1 MRCTKIKFLLVVF
14 LIVLPL
20 LLSLY
25 SLRLFAVQARDQS
38 VDFQQALSFAKNIQG
53 SIGKTVQNFN
63 YRSLPQYTD
72 NPSQSGYYGGITQ
85 VSDSLKQPSA
95 AAVSQDPKGA
105 VSSSISAFT
114 TRPRYEINQKSES
127 IQKSSIIQS
136 GAYNISGGISDDK
149 VDCQQVKTDCTTTYT
164 QKTCNESMQFG
175 NQSCHNQLT
184 VTITPQPIKTKTINI
199 DVAAYLEWCDANKKI
214 DAENSGKNGNSK
226 KNGNSENGDVCG
238 SLHFV
243 IDLKTGALLHYDGG
257 HSYPYDQ
264 PIVHASDVMVMPCDA
279 SLQVTYLG
287 YRGTD
292 RDARF
297 EYVRIAEAPSCAN
310 NFILDFTIYKNVG
323 SGITTGTISY
333 QFSEPQPPV
342 ISDAWSDN
350 CSTLNNW
357 VNQGICR
364 ITNSAYCIDGPST
377 KTISGIPVTRTCWD
391 QETDFFCN
399 GFSSNSTVFS
409 NQPSNNDCTSL
420 KAAGCTQINS
430 TCTSFDPAQKN
441 CTNYLQTYECPQQS
455 CASTGIACGGN
466 FFCMDG
472 KCATETPTQNMNIG
486 QASAELAGVNAAGQ
500 QMSTTQDPNVH
511 VFTGQPLSCREI
523 GFGDFNNCCA
533 DKGWGQDI
541 GLAHCNNEEKQLGLN
556 KQNYLTTY
564 VGDECDKSL
573 PLVGCIEKSK
583 VYCSFPSKLARII
596 QEQGRFTQ
604 LGINFGDGDNPN
616 CQGLNISQLQ
626 SLDFSKINFCN
637 PPNQDPASGICQD
650 LVAQQKLPNPG
661 QVSSAVQAQ
670 IQAFYDAKA
679 SH

>member
-1 MRCTKIKFLLVVF
+1 
-14 LIVLPL
+14 
-20 LLSLY
+20 
-25 SLRLFAVQARDQS
+25 
-38 VDFQQALSFAKNIQG
+38 
-53 SIGKTVQNFN
+53 
-63 YRSLPQYTD
+63 
-72 NPSQSGYYGGITQ
+72 
-85 VSDSLKQPSA
+85 
-95 AAVSQDPKGA
+95 
-105 VSSSISAFT
+105 
-114 TRPRYEINQKSES
+114 
-127 IQKSSIIQS
+127 
-136 GAYNISGGISDDK
+136 
-149 VDCQQVKTDCTTTYT
+149 
-164 QKTCNESMQFG
+164 MQFG
-175 NQSCHNQLT
+175 SQSCHNQLT

-199 DVAAYLEWCDANKKI
+199 DVAAYFEWCDLNEKNKKTDI
-214 DAENSGKNGNSK
+214 KNSRNNGNS
-226 KNGNSENGDVCG
+226 GNGDVCG
-238 SLHFV
+238 FLHFV
-243 IDLKTGALLHYDGG
+243 IDLKTGALLRYDGG
-257 HSYPYDQ
+257 HSYPYEQ
-264 PIVHASDVMVMPCDA
+264 PIVHASDVMDMPCDA
-279 SLQVTYLG
+279 SLQTTYLG

-297 EYVRIAEAPSCAN
+297 EYVRVAQVPSCAN
-310 NFILDFTIYKNVG
+310 NFILDFTIYKS
-323 SGITTGTISY
+323 SGNATTTGTISY
-333 QFSEPQPPV
+333 QFSESQPPV

-350 CSTLNNW
+350 CGTLNNW

-364 ITNSAYCIDGPST
+364 ITNSAHCIDGPST

-399 GFSSNSTVFS
+399 GFSSNSNFSS
-409 NQPSNNDCTSL
+409 NQLSNNDCTSL

-430 TCTSFDPAQKN
+430 TCTSFDPTKKN

-500 QMSTTQDPNVH
+500 QVSTTQDPNVH

-650 LVAQQKLPNPG
+650 LAAQQKLPNPG